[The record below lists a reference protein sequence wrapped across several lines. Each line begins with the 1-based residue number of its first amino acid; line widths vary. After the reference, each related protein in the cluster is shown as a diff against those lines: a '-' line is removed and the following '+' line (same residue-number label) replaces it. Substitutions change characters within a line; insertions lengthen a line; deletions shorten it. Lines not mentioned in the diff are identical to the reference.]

1 MTKNKAH
8 TGFVG
13 LGQMGCSMA
22 SNLINKGNKIVAYD
36 VNPQAVE
43 ALVAKGAQ
51 SASSPCEV
59 AKNCDVVFTMVPTCT
74 HVKEVYKGKNGL
86 LESEKSNLTLVDCS
100 TIHPETSKEVYEAC
114 KAKGVEFID
123 APVSGAVPAAIA
135 ATLTFMVGGSAQTM
149 EKVKPLFLA
158 MGKNVIH
165 CGDIGSG
172 EVAKICNN
180 MLLGISM
187 LGTSE
192 ALSLAQSYGL
202 SAKLMSEIINISSGR
217 SWVSEIY
224 NPVPGLMENVPAA
237 KNYEGGFKVELITKD
252 LGLADSLANKKLA
265 LTPLGTLT
273 YNWYKTLVNNGLGS
287 KDFSMIYQAIAKK

>member
-1 MTKNKAH
+1 
-8 TGFVG
+8 
-13 LGQMGCSMA
+13 MGNNMA
-22 SNLINKGNKIVAYD
+22 GHLLNKGNNLVVYD
-36 VNPQAVE
+36 VNPKASE
-43 ALVAKGAQ
+43 ELIKKGAK
-51 SASSPCEV
+51 SVSSPCEV
-59 AKNCDVVFTMVPTCT
+59 AENSEIVFTMLPSCS

-86 LESEKSNLTLVDCS
+86 LEKSKNNLTLVDCS
-100 TIHPETSKEVYEAC
+100 TVHPETSKEIFEAC

-123 APVSGAVPAAIA
+123 APVSGAITAAIA
-135 ATLTFMVGGSAQTM
+135 ATLTFMVGGLVTTM

-192 ALSLAQSYGL
+192 ALNLAQAYGI
-202 SAKLMSEIINISSGR
+202 SAELMTSILNISSGR

-224 NPVPGLMENVPAA
+224 NPVPGLMGNVPAA

-252 LGLADSLANKKLA
+252 LGLADSLANHQKS

-273 YNWYKTLVNNGLGS
+273 YNWYKSMLNNGLGS
-287 KDFSMIYQAIAKK
+287 KDFSMIYQTIVKK